1 MIIIL
6 VLTHP
11 PKMTNDSNGQLI
23 EVVLSAD
30 DFMTYLRSL
39 TQDADWDTLPNY
51 LQAAID
57 RVLIDEVRIEKDTA
71 RDLEDILAVKS

>member
-1 MIIIL
+1 ML

-11 PKMTNDSNGQLI
+11 PKMTYDSNGQLI

-30 DFMTYLRSL
+30 DFKTYLRSL

-51 LQAAID
+51 LQDAID
-57 RVLIDEVRIEKDTA
+57 RLLIDEVRTEKDTA
-71 RDLEDILAVKS
+71 CALEDILAVKS